1 MHEKFTSTFLFVSL
15 WKFEKKLL
23 PCVVCFSFLAP
34 CCDEV
39 DPVLNGNFSYL
50 AQFSLVYETRHW
62 YEMVSDSRSRLWTR
76 SSHNIIQI
84 HISVMW
90 D

>member
-34 CCDEV
+34 CCGEV
-39 DPVLNGNFSYL
+39 DPVLNGNFS
-50 AQFSLVYETRHW
+50 
-62 YEMVSDSRSRLWTR
+62 
-76 SSHNIIQI
+76 
-84 HISVMW
+84 
-90 D
+90 